1 MGLPRWNFSDNTER
15 KIRIVTLTIVMV
27 ILVYEKFYGV
37 STTQYPAMYLCVF
50 SLIATFMTNAV
61 QRRYFTY
68 VMEYAQAF
76 RIVAILMT
84 CAFFAIWLL
93 TTYERLVEPVTP
105 SHLIYNL

>member
-1 MGLPRWNFSDNTER
+1 MGLPRWNLSDNTER
-15 KIRIVTLTIVMV
+15 KIRIIILIVV
-27 ILVYEKFYGV
+27 VLILIYEKFCGM
-37 STTQYPAMYLCVF
+37 SSTQYPAMYLSVF

-84 CAFFAIWLL
+84 GAFFVIWLL
-93 TTYERLVEPVTP
+93 TTYERLNESAMP
-105 SHLIYNL
+105 SHLIYNM

>member
-1 MGLPRWNFSDNTER
+1 MGLPRWNFSDRTEL
-15 KIRIVTLTIVMV
+15 KIRIVTLTIVG
-27 ILVYEKFYGV
+27 IIIAYEKLYGI
-37 STTQYPAMYLCVF
+37 SYTQYPAMYLCVF
-50 SLIATFMTNAV
+50 ALIATFLTNAV

-84 CAFFAIWLL
+84 GAFFAIWAF
-93 TTYERLVEPVTP
+93 TTYERLTIPAIP

>member
-15 KIRIVTLTIVMV
+15 TIRIVTLTIVAI
-27 ILVYEKFYGV
+27 ILAYEKLYGE
-37 STTQYPAMYLCVF
+37 SATQYPAMYLCVF

-68 VMEYAQAF
+68 VMEYAQVF

-93 TTYERLVEPVTP
+93 TSYERLTAPATP